1 MVYSI
6 PKLQE
11 IMTKK
16 ILITGSGGLIGSEA
30 VNHYC
35 EKGFEVIG
43 IDNDMRAYY
52 FGEEGSTKE
61 NVIKSIN
68 LYKNYKHFQVDIRD
82 KVKIEE
88 IFKQFKFDLIIHTA
102 AQPSHDWAAKEPLTD
117 FTVNA
122 EGTLLLLEN
131 FRKYSPE
138 ATFIFTSTNKVYGD
152 APNFLPLIEQETRFE
167 IDPRHKYR
175 DGISEDMSIDD
186 STHSL
191 FGVSKTAA
199 DLMVQEYGRY
209 FNLKTGI
216 FRGGCLTGSKHAG
229 VKQHGFLSYL
239 VKCILTGER
248 YTIFGAEFSVDKYCL
263 VL

>member
-1 MVYSI
+1 LVYSI

-167 IDPRHKYR
+167 IDPRR
-175 DGISEDMSIDD
+175 QI
-186 STHSL
+186 
-191 FGVSKTAA
+191 
-199 DLMVQEYGRY
+199 
-209 FNLKTGI
+209 
-216 FRGGCLTGSKHAG
+216 
-229 VKQHGFLSYL
+229 
-239 VKCILTGER
+239 
-248 YTIFGAEFSVDKYCL
+248 
-263 VL
+263 